1 MDAREVVVA
10 QFKMSHGIL
19 QQVLADVSP
28 EALHHKL
35 VGASIDTVASTFAH
49 LVFAED
55 GIVNGMA
62 LGGAPVFVAGG
73 WAGKTGTDM
82 PQAPRQSHE
91 WASTVRMDL
100 AKFMPYA
107 QAVFATTEEV
117 VARLTDEQ
125 MAKSVQSPLGPNTA
139 FGTISGL
146 ALYHTTQHSGE
157 ISALLGAQGL
167 KGLPF

>member
-1 MDAREVVVA
+1 MDAGEVVVA
-10 QFKMSHGIL
+10 QFKMTHGIL
-19 QQVLADVSP
+19 QQVLANASP

-35 VGASIDTVASTFAH
+35 SGASIDTVASTFAH

-62 LGGAPVFVAGG
+62 LGSAPVFVAGG

-91 WASTVRMDL
+91 WAATVRMDL

-107 QAVFATTEEV
+107 QAVFANTEDV
-117 VARLTDEQ
+117 VARMTDEQ
-125 MAKSVQSPLGPNTA
+125 MAKSVETPLGPNTA

-167 KGLPF
+167 QGLPF